1 LACQLAE
8 NKAISAYMLTKSPA
22 FRIAE
27 SQKHEIGYN
36 HTDTT
41 DTTDTIDILQKSGR
55 VAEVLKIA

>member
-41 DTTDTIDILQKSGR
+41 DTIDILQKSGR